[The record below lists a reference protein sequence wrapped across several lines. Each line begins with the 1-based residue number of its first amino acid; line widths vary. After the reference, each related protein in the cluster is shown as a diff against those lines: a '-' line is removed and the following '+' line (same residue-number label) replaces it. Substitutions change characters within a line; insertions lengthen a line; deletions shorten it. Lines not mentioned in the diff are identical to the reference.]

1 MKRLIL
7 ASSSPSRKEILERA
21 GYEFDMISSDVEE
34 IVDSYGSP
42 EEYVEKLA
50 LKKAEHIALRNKD
63 AVVLG
68 ADLMML
74 VDGELLGKP
83 KNEEKSKEM
92 LRMLSGKKVIA
103 ITGFAIVD
111 SRNIAVSHAKTTLKI
126 KKLTEDEINA
136 YVLTQEGFNG
146 AGGFF
151 HMKKFSIFVECIKGT
166 SSCIA
171 GLPIYEIS
179 KYLEEFG
186 IKPKWMD

>member
-7 ASSSPSRKEILERA
+7 ASSSPSRKEILEKA
-21 GYEFDMISSDVEE
+21 GYKFDVISSDVEE

-50 LKKAEHIALRNKD
+50 LKKAEHVASRNED

-74 VDGELLGKP
+74 IDGELLGKP

-111 SRNIAVSHAKTTLKI
+111 SRNRAVSHLRQ
-126 KKLTEDEINA
+126 L
-136 YVLTQEGFNG
+136 
-146 AGGFF
+146 
-151 HMKKFSIFVECIKGT
+151 
-166 SSCIA
+166 
-171 GLPIYEIS
+171 S
-179 KYLEEFG
+179 K
-186 IKPKWMD
+186 